1 MAADV
6 DKKEVIG
13 QLRARL
19 RERLSALTAAQR
31 AAQSGAVHE
40 ETRQEDPKDTR
51 AIEATY
57 LARGLAERVETLR
70 NDIAAVGSMEP
81 RVFAPDDSVALG
93 ALLGLEEA
101 DGDEVVYFLAPCGG
115 GERLAVDGVAVQV
128 LTPTSPL
135 GSVLIEKGAG
145 EEVDVSL
152 PARRL
157 QATIAWIA

>member
-1 MAADV
+1 MAADI
-6 DKKEVIG
+6 DKKQVVAA
-13 QLRARL
+13 LRARL
-19 RERLSALTAAQR
+19 RERLSALTAAQG

-57 LARGLAERVETLR
+57 LARGLAERVESLR

-81 RVFAPDDSVALG
+81 RLFSPEDSAALG
-93 ALLGLEEA
+93 ALLGLEDE

-115 GERLAVDGVAVQV
+115 GEKLAVDGVAIQV

-135 GSVLIEKGAG
+135 GSALIDKGVG
-145 EEVDVSL
+145 EDVDAYL
-152 PARRL
+152 PNRRL
-157 QATIAWIA
+157 QACITWIT